1 MALLACG
8 PASMLHDVRNAAAA
22 AQVGAFNSQDTAR
35 RVWLH
40 TENFG

>member
-1 MALLACG
+1 
-8 PASMLHDVRNAAAA
+8 MLFDVRNAAAA
-22 AQVGAFNSQDTAR
+22 AQVGALSGRNTAR